1 MVYTLN
7 IKEISETSSGYLT
20 FAGMS
25 KTKAGVYKDL
35 VVIRSSEQPDW
46 SEGGKARMYLKY
58 LGLYEYIDDN
68 GTTEYPYFDLQWIE
82 Q

>member
-1 MVYTLN
+1 
-7 IKEISETSSGYLT
+7 
-20 FAGMS
+20 MS

-46 SEGGKARMYLKY
+46 SEGSKARMYLKY

-68 GTTEYPYFDLQWIE
+68 GTTQYPYFDLQWIE